1 MSERFPYFA
10 CDYSRQ
16 LAERC
21 PEFAKQVNP
30 DPREEEEDE
39 FDVDPFDEEGEAAG
53 CFGLKQRFPDRV
65 LVMASDSCFMN
76 CRHCTRKGILHQSGI
91 VRTDEE
97 LQSCVS
103 YVQDH
108 PQVRDVLIYR
118 LLADETVDERI
129 MEILKTKQN
138 LFDNFADES
147 VVGEESLKPDEQD
160 WIANMVAEEKKRLLA
175 SGAGSTQEDTAG
187 VQ

>member
-1 MSERFPYFA
+1 M
-10 CDYSRQ
+10 
-16 LAERC
+16 
-21 PEFAKQVNP
+21 
-30 DPREEEEDE
+30 
-39 FDVDPFDEEGEAAG
+39 G
-53 CFGLKQRFPDRV
+53 
-65 LVMASDSCFMN
+65 
-76 CRHCTRKGILHQSGI
+76 
-91 VRTDEE
+91 
-97 LQSCVS
+97 
-103 YVQDH
+103 
-108 PQVRDVLIYR
+108 QVRDVLVYR